1 MYCEFSLSFLANSVS
16 SVCLES
22 EFNIPL
28 ATRAAAVASYDENV
42 KIDKS
47 EFRNRISIS
56 VKQHYKINATLIL
69 NEINILPIRYP
80 TTYEAHK
87 KSITFTAS
95 RQFQQFFV
103 NC

>member
-42 KIDKS
+42 LNYIQIRK
-47 EFRNRISIS
+47 RILLS
-56 VKQHYKINATLIL
+56 VKQHYICNLDI
-69 NEINILPIRYP
+69 E
-80 TTYEAHK
+80 
-87 KSITFTAS
+87 
-95 RQFQQFFV
+95 
-103 NC
+103 

>member
-1 MYCEFSLSFLANSVS
+1 MHIASMQIARYHRKTCNSNVKFDEFKSIKKNKHWMYCEFSLSFLANSVS

-47 EFRNRISIS
+47 G
-56 VKQHYKINATLIL
+56 TG
-69 NEINILPIRYP
+69 
-80 TTYEAHK
+80 
-87 KSITFTAS
+87 
-95 RQFQQFFV
+95 FQYL
-103 NC
+103 

>member
-42 KIDKS
+42 KSDKS
-47 EFRNRISIS
+47 E
-56 VKQHYKINATLIL
+56 TG
-69 NEINILPIRYP
+69 
-80 TTYEAHK
+80 
-87 KSITFTAS
+87 
-95 RQFQQFFV
+95 FQYL
-103 NC
+103 